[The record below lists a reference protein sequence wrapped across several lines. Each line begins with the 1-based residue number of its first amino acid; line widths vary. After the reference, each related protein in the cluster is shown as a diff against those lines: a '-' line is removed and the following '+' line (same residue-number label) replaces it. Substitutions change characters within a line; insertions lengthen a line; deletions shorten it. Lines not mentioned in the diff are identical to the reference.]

1 MNEMSYVNGMNYMH
15 YMDYVLYVHIC
26 GDEYM
31 VIFYK

>member
-15 YMDYVLYVHIC
+15 YVVYVLYVHIC